1 MKLIIPTLYFPSQA
15 KFNHS
20 EGQLELAKVTFPPMN
35 MHLLKDCLSL
45 IENHNRDESLK
56 YRQEPTRN

>member
-45 IENHNRDESLK
+45 IDNRNRDDSLK
-56 YRQEPTRN
+56 